1 MKDELNNPFEEAGL
15 RGEITPGDRAR
26 LEAWLREHPQLRESC
41 EADQAL
47 NTLLRRLPDAPV
59 SNNFTAQVMA
69 AVALENARRVRAGQG
84 TVSWRSVLRR
94 LLPRIA
100 VAGLVLGVAG
110 ISILEYRGHQR
121 QALARAVAEVG
132 AAASVVPVDAL
143 KDFEAIYRL
152 GKVPVEVDE
161 QLYSA
166 LQ

>member
-1 MKDELNNPFEEAGL
+1 MNNPFEEAGL
-15 RGEITPGDRAR
+15 RGKNTPGDRAR
-26 LEAWLREHPQLRESC
+26 LEAWLREHPELQEAC

-47 NTLLRRLPDAPV
+47 NTLLCRLPDAPV
-59 SNNFTAQVMA
+59 SNNFTARVMA
-69 AVALENARRVRAGQG
+69 AVALENARRARVGQG
-84 TVSWRSVLRR
+84 AAAWGSLLRR
-94 LLPRIA
+94 FLPRIA

-110 ISILEYRGHQR
+110 ISYMEYRGQQR

-132 AAASVVPVDAL
+132 AAASVLPVDTL

-161 QLYSA
+161 QLYTA